1 MDFYWNR
8 KIKFEKRKKP
18 ISKTYRRERKRE
30 KGSAYY
36 IEEREKKNWT
46 LEKRRE
52 GPWRAR
58 IAGKRR

>member
-1 MDFYWNR
+1 MRRERNPFQKLTR
-8 KIKFEKRKKP
+8 E
-18 ISKTYRRERKRE
+18 RERKRE

-36 IEEREKKNWT
+36 IEEREKNWT

-52 GPWRAR
+52 GPWRER